1 MSLSLMT
8 ISEIAE
14 WC

>member
-1 MSLSLMT
+1 MSLPLMT

-14 WC
+14 WY